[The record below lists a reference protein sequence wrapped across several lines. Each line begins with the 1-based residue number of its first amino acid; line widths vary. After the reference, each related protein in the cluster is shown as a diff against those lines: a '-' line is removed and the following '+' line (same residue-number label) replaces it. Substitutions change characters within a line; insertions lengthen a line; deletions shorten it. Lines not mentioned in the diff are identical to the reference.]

1 MPAPSSTTPSLFEP
15 TRFDKA
21 NRSRMFDV
29 ESEIDKLNKSVADL
43 KALFFTGQQ
52 RTAKTAGGF
61 TDDYMIVNIN
71 DKTYKIQLLAE

>member
-1 MPAPSSTTPSLFEP
+1 MSAPSSTTPSLFEP

-43 KALFFTGQQ
+43 KALFFTGQ

-71 DKTYKIQLLAE
+71 GNTYKIQLLAE